1 MARAPTRRISAPS
14 AIQPVASPVDAYVR
28 PAEPARS
35 SLHDLANGLSA
46 LDSGLSSFLGKRQ
59 AAQKDLD
66 KIRGEAAFNRANQVG
81 WAEAVK
87 QGLVPAN
94 ASPTFMEAYKRS
106 QGNLAGLQL
115 RDKFNL
121 EYQTWEGRNSD
132 DPNAFQGFL
141 GDFLSRNVSTV
152 DDPYVLE
159 GLNPHVQQLYS
170 DGYSTYSTER
180 GNAAYNGAVSTQGAI
195 ASETI
200 QGHETYGISSETGT
214 DYEAMWG
221 DLMTE
226 REAALGSGIRKADY
240 DKTLI
245 ETIVAEAK
253 RTGNTEL
260 LMLLDKPLPG
270 EEFAISSYPE
280 YKKLRD
286 QAIESIESDS
296 RQAEIDGDRRQK
308 KIDDARKNSIMVSI
322 SRALADDPHAEIPEE
337 VIQELERYDPGARK
351 AIFDTRKAVLD
362 ADEVEDP
369 AILLEIHERIRN
381 GATEEDVLKWMRDG
395 EIRSPRTLTTMLDR
409 VEKYR
414 EARASGSGILNS
426 SRYKSI
432 ATAIKDR
439 TTPDGVLA
447 EDPFGARGLT
457 DEGLQAT
464 HDYEMMLLEW
474 EVQNPDAT
482 MVEREKAIFDIGQTI
497 LERIDRQDPGAPDYV
512 TPEEGAQ
519 RQQEAARLQ
528 AEEEQRVLLGD
539 ANPWA
544 GEAAPDIT
552 TLPEEQRNWIENE
565 ARRLGVSAEEYNE
578 AMWSKIQ
585 QMVNRA
591 KGDGE
596 GLPTEATPFAPTEGE
611 NAFEDFIN
619 QGIDPEVTGSIPT
632 SAVDAIES
640 ILQPGNRTST
650 YNPQVAR
657 NAAILDLIGD
667 TEGTDKRRG
676 YDETLA
682 YGKLTGGD
690 KELTKMTLDQI
701 DQLQT
706 QMLRHP
712 ENKWNSSALG
722 RYQIIRTTLRGLR
735 QELGLKGDMLFDKD
749 LQDRLA
755 VHLLERRGLSKW
767 MNGQMSDEAFM
778 KGLANEWA
786 SLPTASGLGAYAGQR
801 VGTTAAGLRD
811 VLAQLKQNPATSP
824 TIPAAYAKI
833 PQREVAQFME
843 WNPDPIG
850 NHETN
855 LASVKPQLGDVV
867 KRAQELAG
875 VKFVVG
881 SGKRDQALQDKAVQ
895 WGWSKTRDSNHLHG
909 DAVDIWI
916 VEDDGSVSFDAK
928 KLTEVAKAMKQAA
941 KELGVGIQW
950 GGDWKSFVDR
960 PHFELT

>member
-14 AIQPVASPVDAYVR
+14 PIQPVASPVDAYVR

-94 ASPTFMEAYKRS
+94 ASPTFMEAYKKS

-115 RDKFNL
+115 RDRFNL

-141 GDFLSRNVSTV
+141 GDFLSRNVSGV

-170 DGYSTYSTER
+170 DGYSTFSTER
-180 GNAAYNGAVSTQGAI
+180 GNAAYKGAVSTQGAI

-214 DYEAMWG
+214 DYEGMWG

-226 REAALGSGIRKADY
+226 REAALGSGIRKEDY

-286 QAIESIESDS
+286 QAIESIESSS

-308 KIDDARKNSIMVSI
+308 KIDEARKNSIMVGI
-322 SRALADDPHAEIPEE
+322 SRTLAADPNAEIPES

-369 AILLEIHERIRN
+369 AILLELQERIRM
-381 GATEEDVLKWMRDG
+381 GATEDDVLRWMRDG
-395 EIRSPRTLTTMLDR
+395 EIRSPKTFTSMLDR

-432 ATAIKDR
+432 STAIKDR
-439 TTPDGVLA
+439 TTPDDILSA
-447 EDPFGARGLT
+447 DPFGARGMS

-474 EVQNPDAT
+474 EMQNPDAT

-497 LERIDRQDPGAPDYV
+497 LERIDRTDPGAPDYV
-512 TPEEGAQ
+512 TPQEGEQ
-519 RQQEAARLQ
+519 RQAAARQ
-528 AEEEQRVLLGD
+528 AEAEEQQRVLLGD

-544 GEAAPDIT
+544 GDQAPDIS

-565 ARRLGVSAEEYNE
+565 ARRLDVTPEEYNE

-585 QMVNRA
+585 KMVNRA
-591 KGDGE
+591 QGAEE
-596 GLPTEATPFAPTEGE
+596 GLPTEATPFAPTEGGD
-611 NAFEDFIN
+611 AFEDFIN
-619 QGIDPEVTGSIPT
+619 SVDPETTGSIPT
-632 SAVDAIES
+632 SAV
-640 ILQPGNRTST
+640 
-650 YNPQVAR
+650 NPQVAR
-657 NAAILDLIGD
+657 NAAILDLIGS

-735 QELGLKGDMLFDKD
+735 EELGLSGDTLFDKD

-811 VLAQLKQNPATSP
+811 VLAQLKQNPATSSTVP
-824 TIPAAYAKI
+824 VAYAKI

-850 NHETN
+850 NHEAN
-855 LASVKPQLGDVV
+855 LASIKPQLGDVV

-950 GGDWKSFVDR
+950 GGDWTSFVDR